1 MANVTTNFNVDPY
14 YDDYNEDNQ
23 YLRILFRPGYAVQ
36 GRELTQLQTI
46 LQKQSSRLGDH
57 IFKDGSAVLGGELTL
72 DTQVA
77 YLKLSSDDTAST
89 FAGAVI
95 RDSTSATR
103 AQVITTAAAVGTD
116 PPTLYIKFIS
126 GTTFAAGSTITLD
139 GSSTTATVASTN
151 HTGSAAI
158 ASINRGVY
166 FVSGFFALCLPQTL
180 ILDKYTNTPTYRI
193 GLTTT
198 ESTVDSTTDS
208 NLLDPS
214 TGTTNANAPG
224 ATRFK
229 IELTLAKKTTSS
241 TDPVAANA
249 DSNFIELMRVV
260 AGSPTKQT
268 KYPVYGEIERTLARR
283 TYDESGD
290 YTVRPFPIRMV
301 DHQGA
306 SGTTTASS
314 TTTLTGILSDF
325 ENDFEVGDSIYLSSA
340 TSSFATVSS
349 ITNATSMVVST
360 ALGNGT
366 AQKIHNRNRV
376 SAALDP
382 GKAYVKGYEYE
393 SISTE
398 YVDVKKGR
406 GTQTQTSFPINP
418 NFGNFFKVSGFRG
431 GTTSARQFDPEAFQ
445 TFDIHCVANT
455 GITSTNTNTYN
466 STKIGTTRV
475 RQIDYTSGTFST
487 VTDSDAAVFDL
498 YVFDTQFSGV
508 TTSVGSAYTSGALTI
523 VLTTATSSPT
533 DDAYNGATITIGSET
548 RTITDY
554 TGGTQTAT
562 ISLGFSASHGS
573 ATAAT
578 INFSVREAESLV
590 IVHPSSYAL
599 DGAQFKIDN
608 ASKVDV
614 NDATSNT
621 QIFDSSLSSLVFPIG
636 FENVKSLNNQGLTYR
651 RKDTIAAS
659 FSYSGTATSA
669 TFNAPE
675 GKFLTE
681 GLSAGASLENEKGS
695 YVGVIDAIT
704 SQTGVTMLLSCTTA
718 NADATV
724 TVASTAEL
732 KVGMTVTG
740 TGVPSSTTIASIHAT
755 NPTFELS
762 QAANASGTNNLT
774 FGGSVLSVGEIIDF
788 NAVVASDTQLT
799 LTPLRTNVTFG
810 NASTFTAKIYSTLD
824 IVAKAEKVKTKVTA
838 TSPSATADIKDN
850 GAVLTNTNNRLANGQ
865 MIVVPFTGTQSLHVA
880 DGIAVTSVV
889 EAVST
894 TATTAAQFPTAT
906 LGAAVGNTAHP
917 SNITS
922 RYSFNSGQK
931 DNFIDHASIT
941 LKPGQAKPANN
952 VLILFDYFSHAPT
965 DGYASV
971 ESYTNVDYA
980 DIPSFVS
987 PVSGA
992 TKQLRDCL
1000 DFRPIKSIGSAG
1012 TLQTNEDI
1020 PDADTSITANTIFYL
1035 PRKDKLTLTKDRVYK
1050 VVNGVSA
1057 EDPILPADDDDAMT
1071 LYSLDIPAYTFN
1083 SSDVDTQYIDNRR
1096 FTMRDIGKIEKRVDT
1111 LEYYTAL
1118 SLLEKE
1124 ASDLSVKDYA
1134 TNLERFKNGILVDSF
1149 NGHNIGDVSHEDF
1162 AIAVDQELK
1171 ELRPPFSSDS
1181 FKFTPNLGAN
1191 TQQSGDLVTLRYSS
1205 SNLVVQPLCSNTE
1218 TINPYGTSQ
1227 FNGQLTLSPPS
1238 DVWFSET
1245 GRPLVLINLESLNDH
1260 WIQGNENGF
1269 GKQWDDWSST
1279 WSGTQV
1285 NDDNLIKS
1293 RKSESS
1299 STSVSRSAN
1308 VTSKNKTRTGIISTK
1323 PPETIKRSVGNRAVS
1338 ISIVP
1343 FIREQKISFVAKGIK
1358 PNDTF
1363 YPYFDNTLV
1372 SAYTK
1377 DAYKLTYTANT
1388 GSANSGVFNT
1398 VAGEQ
1403 VTLSQTISTDGTD
1416 TVVATATALYQNSS
1430 SILVSDIIQEVT
1442 FSGATG
1448 TPSVGETVT
1457 FYSNSDRTTKTAS
1470 GKLQA
1475 YNIAKKTLTVNSIS
1489 GTIASGNYVNGS
1501 ATTLNTVTVAYT
1513 GGFATGEITNGLSGD
1528 SKANGNITAVAS
1540 STPTLATVLTAD
1552 ANGVLAGEFELPA
1565 TMFKSG
1571 EKLLRLTDSETDS
1584 VANSESVAEKIFRVQ
1599 GLLETRTG
1607 KISST
1612 RPMESKRENV
1622 KEKAVTQDTINRVTT
1637 STNWVNP
1644 LTQSFIVD
1652 QNENPNGVFASSIDI
1667 FFSAIDD
1674 KLPVTLALRPIIN
1687 GFPSSSQILP
1697 FSEVTLNAS
1706 EATANSTAPSV
1717 ATSTTYTRFT
1727 FDSPVYLYPD
1737 EYAVVLTSP
1746 STSYAVHVANLGE
1759 TVKNTTNT
1767 KVSQQ
1772 PFVASFYQPQNSSVW
1787 QPNAEKQ
1794 MMFRVNRCEFDTG
1807 SHVTYFANKAE
1818 PQSGNT
1824 SGPAY
1829 DVFKLSTSDLTFSNT
1844 ALTFAYK
1851 GILSANVASVTNDTS
1866 RGNHIDS
1873 AWTDFS
1879 PNRNYTL
1886 TAQKGM
1892 VASRSTTGQNDY
1904 AANNFFLKATFTSN
1918 DSKVSPAVD
1927 LSRMNL
1933 ITVENLVNRGSI
1945 ANSDI
1950 VIANGGTSYGSAPTL
1965 TFSGGGGTGAAATA
1979 TVAGNKITGVTVTSG
1994 GSGYYETPAIAI
2006 SGTGTSLASS
2016 TTVDGSTTA
2025 TVSATSALTADMLVT
2040 GTGIPADTTIV
2051 SITNATTFVM
2061 SNAATA
2067 SGTVTLYF
2075 HGRLTVENELSK
2087 SGGNAKARYI
2097 SRRVTLEDNFDA
2109 QDIKVWL
2116 NAYKPK
2122 DTDIKVYYRVH
2133 NSEDPT
2139 SFEDRPYVIMTQETD
2154 INRISASETDVNE
2167 YVFRSSAN
2175 NVAYTSGSI
2184 RYDKFKTFAIKIVL
2198 GSASTSVIPKVKDMK
2213 AVALD
2218 F

>member
-14 YDDYNEDNQ
+14 YDDYDEDKG
-23 YLRILFRPGYAVQ
+23 YLRVLFRPGYAVQ
-36 GRELTQLQTI
+36 GREITQLQTI
-46 LQKQSSRLGDH
+46 LQKQSSRFGDH

-72 DTQVA
+72 DTQIT
-77 YLKLSSDDTAST
+77 YLKLSSSDTAST
-89 FAGAVI
+89 FADSVI
-95 RDSTSATR
+95 KDSTGATR

-116 PPTLYIKFIS
+116 APTLYIKFIS
-126 GTTFAAGSTITLD
+126 GTTFSSGSTITLD
-139 GSSTTATVASTN
+139 GSGTTATVASTN
-151 HTGSAAI
+151 HTGNAAI

-166 FVSGFFALCLPQTL
+166 FVSGFFTLCLPQTL
-180 ILDKYTNTPTYRI
+180 ILDKYSNTPTYRI

-198 ESTVDSTTDS
+198 ESIVDSTTDAT
-208 NLLDPS
+208 LLDPS

-229 IELTLAKKTTSS
+229 IALTLAKKTTSS

-283 TYDESGD
+283 TFDESGD

-314 TTTLTGILSDF
+314 TTTITGILSDF
-325 ENDFEVGDSIYLSSA
+325 TNDFEVGDSIYVSSA
-340 TSSFATVSS
+340 TSTFATVSS
-349 ITNATSMVVST
+349 IANATSMTVST

-366 AQKIHNRNRV
+366 AQRIHNRNRV

-418 NFGNFFKVSGFRG
+418 NFGNFFKVKGFRG
-431 GTTSARQFDPEAFQ
+431 GTVQKFDPESLP
-445 TFDIHCVANT
+445 TLDIHCVATT
-455 GITSTNTNTYN
+455 GISSTNVNKYN

-475 RQIDYTSGTFST
+475 RQVDYSSGTVSS
-487 VTDSDAAVFDL
+487 VTEADAAIFDL
-498 YVFDTQFSGV
+498 YVFDTSFS
-508 TTSVGSAYTSGALTI
+508 TITMAVGSTYTSGSTTL
-523 VLTTATSSPT
+523 VLQSSHRSSA
-533 DDAYNGATITIGSET
+533 DDAYNGAKITLGSET

-554 TGGTQTAT
+554 AQSSGTVTLDLA
-562 ISLGFSASHGS
+562 FSASYTTS
-573 ATAAT
+573 DNVT
-578 INFSVREAESLV
+578 INFSVREAESFV
-590 IVHPSSYAL
+590 IAHASSYAL
-599 DGAQFKIDN
+599 DGVQFNIDN
-608 ASKVDV
+608 SSKVNV
-614 NDATSNT
+614 NSAASNT
-621 QIFDSSLSSLVFPIG
+621 QIFDSSLSTLVFPVG
-636 FENVKSLNNQGLTYR
+636 FENIKNLNNQGISYR

-659 FSYSGTATSA
+659 FSHSGTATSA

-675 GKFLTE
+675 GKFINE
-681 GLSAGASLENEKGS
+681 GKSVGASLENEKGS
-695 YVGVIDAIT
+695 YVAVIDTIT
-704 SQTGVTMLLSCTTA
+704 SQTGVSLTLACTTVNGDAAVTVTSGNTNSLRAGMAILTAGVGVPNSATVASVTNSTSFEMSA
-718 NADATV
+718 NADG
-724 TVASTAEL
+724 TAGSGNL
-732 KVGMTVTG
+732 VFGSANG
-740 TGVPSSTTIASIHAT
+740 STGVLV
-755 NPTFELS
+755 E
-762 QAANASGTNNLT
+762 
-774 FGGSVLSVGEIIDF
+774 GEIIDI

-799 LTPLRTNVTFG
+799 LTPVRTGVTF
-810 NASTFTAKIYSTLD
+810 ASGTTFTAKVYSTLD
-824 IVAKAEKVKTKVTA
+824 IVAKQEKVKTKVTA
-838 TSPSATADIKDN
+838 TNAAAPGDIKDN
-850 GAVLTNTNNRLANGQ
+850 GTILTNTSNRLANGQ
-865 MIVVPFTGTQSLHVA
+865 MIVVPFNETQSLQVS
-880 DGIAVTSVV
+880 DVTVVTSVV

-894 TATTAAQFPTAT
+894 TNTMAAQFPAIT
-906 LGAAVGNTAHP
+906 LAAAVGNTAHVN
-917 SNITS
+917 NITS
-922 RYSFNSGQK
+922 RYTFNDGQK
-931 DNFIDHASIT
+931 DNSIDHSSIT
-941 LKPGQAKPANN
+941 LKPGQSKPANN
-952 VLILFDYFSHAPT
+952 VLILFDYFNHSPA

-971 ESYTNVDYA
+971 ESYTNVEYA
-980 DIPSFVS
+980 NIPSFTS
-987 PVSGA
+987 PVSGV

-1000 DFRPIKSIGSAG
+1000 DFRPVKSIGSAG

-1035 PRKDKLTLTKDRVYK
+1035 PRKDKLALTKDRVYK
-1050 VVNGVSA
+1050 VLNGVSA

-1071 LYSLDIPAYTFN
+1071 LYSLDIPAFTFN
-1083 SSDVDTQYIDNRR
+1083 STDVDTQYVDNRR

-1149 NGHNIGDVSHEDF
+1149 NGHNIGDVSHADF

-1181 FKFTPNLGAN
+1181 FKFSYNTALGAN
-1191 TQQSGDLVTLRYSS
+1191 TQKTGDLVTLRYSS

-1218 TINPYGTSQ
+1218 AINPFGTSQ
-1227 FNGQLTLSPPS
+1227 FNGQLSLTPPS

-1279 WSGTQV
+1279 WSGSQV
-1285 NDDNLIKS
+1285 NDDNLIKT
-1293 RKSESS
+1293 RKNTSS
-1299 STSVSRSAN
+1299 STSVSRSTS
-1308 VTSKNKTRTGIISTK
+1308 VSSKNKTRTGIISTK

-1343 FIREQKISFVAKGIK
+1343 YIRAQKVNFVAKGLK
-1358 PNDTF
+1358 PSSTY

-1372 SAYTK
+1372 SSNTKNAQRLTYAANTTSASSGLFETTAGQQTTVTQAYT
-1377 DAYKLTYTANT
+1377 L
-1388 GSANSGVFNT
+1388 GVH
-1398 VAGEQ
+1398 GK
-1403 VTLSQTISTDGTD
+1403 
-1416 TVVATATALYQNSS
+1416 TATGLALYQNSS
-1430 SILVSDIIQEVT
+1430 SVMVSDLVNDVTMSSTMSAMTIGEII
-1442 FSGATG
+1442 
-1448 TPSVGETVT
+1448 T
-1457 FYSNSDRTTKTAS
+1457 FYSDSNRTLKTAS
-1470 GKLQA
+1470 GTLQA
-1475 YNIAKKTLTVNSIS
+1475 YLTTTANNITLNSIS
-1489 GTIASGNYVNGS
+1489 GSIATGHYATGSSSGNITG
-1501 ATTLNTVTVAYT
+1501 TVSDA
-1513 GGFATGEITNGLSGD
+1513 GGFRAGEASNGLAGD
-1528 SKANGNITAVAS
+1528 SKANGNISAVS
-1540 STPTLATVLTAD
+1540 SSPALATVLTAD
-1552 ANGVLAGEFELPA
+1552 THGVLTGQFEVPE
-1565 TMFKSG
+1565 TTFKSG
-1571 EKLLRLTDSETDS
+1571 EKLLRLTDSETDT
-1584 VANSESVAEKIFRVQ
+1584 VASTESVAEKIFRVQ

-1667 FFSAIDD
+1667 FFSEIDD
-1674 KLPVTLALRPIIN
+1674 TLPVTLALRPIIN

-1697 FSEVTLNAS
+1697 FSEVTLNAAD
-1706 EATANSTAPSV
+1706 ATANSSAPSV
-1717 ATSTTYTRFT
+1717 ATSTTFTRFT
-1727 FDSPVYLYPD
+1727 FESPVYLYPD
-1737 EYAVVLTSP
+1737 EYAIVMTSP
-1746 STSYAVHVANLGE
+1746 STSYKVHVANLGE
-1759 TVKNTTNT
+1759 VVKNTTNT

-1772 PFVASFYQPQNSSVW
+1772 PFVSSFFQPQNSSVW
-1787 QPNAEKQ
+1787 QANAEKQ

-1807 SHVTYFANKAE
+1807 THATYFANE
-1818 PQSGNT
+1818 GSPLSGNT

-1851 GILSANVASVTNDTS
+1851 GILTANAASVTNDTS
-1866 RGNHIDS
+1866 RGNNLD
-1873 AWTDFS
+1873 AAFTEFS

-1886 TAQKGM
+1886 PGQKKI
-1892 VASRSTTGQNDY
+1892 VASTGTTGPNTF
-1904 AANNFFLKATFTSN
+1904 AANNFFLKSTFTSN

-1933 ITVENLVNRGSI
+1933 ITVENLVNRGSL
-1945 ANSDI
+1945 ANSDF
-1950 VIANGGTSYGSAPTL
+1950 VVTNGGASYGSVPTIAL
-1965 TFSGGGGTGAAATA
+1965 SGGGGTGAAATA
-1979 TVAGNKITGVTVTSG
+1979 VLTGGVVTSVTVSSG
-1994 GSGYYETPAIAI
+1994 GSGYYETPIA
-2006 SGTGTSLASS
+2006 TF
-2016 TTVDGSTTA
+2016 
-2025 TVSATSALTADMLVT
+2025 SA
-2040 GTGIPADTTIV
+2040 G
-2051 SITNATTFVM
+2051 
-2061 SNAATA
+2061 AATA
-2067 SGTVTLYF
+2067 TIQ
-2075 HGRLTVENELSK
+2075 NELATA
-2087 SGGNAKARYI
+2087 GGNAKARYI
-2097 SRRVTLEDNFDA
+2097 SRRVTLEDSFDA

-2133 NSEDPT
+2133 NAEDPQN
-2139 SFEDRPYVIMTQETD
+2139 FEDKPYVLMTQETD
-2154 INRISASETDVNE
+2154 INRISASETDINE

-2175 NVAYTSGSI
+2175 SVSYTSSNVT
-2184 RYDKFKTFAIKIVL
+2184 YDKFKTFAIKVVL
-2198 GSASTSVIPKVKDMK
+2198 GSASTSTIPKVKDMK